1 MTVNNTKKIISY
13 IKILLTLFVM
23 FFSIICFSA
32 CDESGNT
39 RVVGVTII
47 PQQTFVKKV
56 AGDLVDVVTLVPTGS
71 SPETFEPLPKDLVK
85 LDSAVLY
92 FTIGVPTEGDNIL
105 GNINSNTKIVHLEQV
120 CSEKYNDIYF
130 ASGGRDP
137 HIWLSPKRVIAMVE
151 VIRDELIRVDSLHQD
166 VYTDNANEFI
176 NELKKADEEIKDAIE
191 KSGVKD
197 FIAYHPAFGYFASD
211 YNLKMHSLEQD
222 GKEATIETFTKLVDE
237 AKELNIK
244 VIVYQEEVDG
254 SQAEAFAEEINGKAI
269 KLEPLSSD
277 YIDNLY
283 KMAKVISEIKNE

>member
-1 MTVNNTKKIISY
+1 MILNNNKKLISFTKSF
-13 IKILLTLFVM
+13 LTIVIM
-23 FFSIICFSA
+23 FLSLICFLS

-39 RVVGVTII
+39 RVVGVTIV

-85 LDSAVLY
+85 LDSAALY

-105 GNINSNTKIVHLEQV
+105 GNINSKTKIVHLEDV
-120 CSEKYNDIYF
+120 CSEIYDDIYF

-166 VYTDNANEFI
+166 VYTENASIFI
-176 NELKKADEEIKDAIE
+176 DELRKADAEIKEAIIQ
-191 KSGVKD
+191 SGVKD

-237 AKELNIK
+237 AKKLNIK
-244 VIVYQEEVDG
+244 VIFYQEEVDG
-254 SQAEAFAEEINGKAI
+254 SQAATFAEEINGKAI
-269 KLEPLSSD
+269 KLEPLSSN
-277 YIDNLY
+277 YIENLY
-283 KMAKVISEIKNE
+283 QMAKVISEVNNG